1 MAKPDPKF
9 DRVREVMRHPIDA
22 AHLEQRT
29 AAGWRMVAI
38 EWERPLDG
46 FVRPSGQLETDV
58 PYGLQVAADCLHLE
72 ENAIE
77 KECIVTILELI
88 VQDLPFSKI
97 ASELNERNYR
107 TRSGAKWDP
116 ISVFDL
122 LPRMI
127 EVGPRIFTSEQ
138 WAERRQQLFKVF
150 A

>member
-1 MAKPDPKF
+1 M
-9 DRVREVMRHPIDA
+9 
-22 AHLEQRT
+22 
-29 AAGWRMVAI
+29 
-38 EWERPLDG
+38 
-46 FVRPSGQLETDV
+46 
-58 PYGLQVAADCLHLE
+58 
-72 ENAIE
+72 
-77 KECIVTILELI
+77 ILELI

>member
-1 MAKPDPKF
+1 MPKSEPKF
-9 DRVREVMRHPIDA
+9 DRVREVLRHPIDS
-22 AHLEQRT
+22 AHLDQRT

-38 EWERPLDG
+38 EWERPAG
-46 FVRPSGQLETDV
+46 GVVRPSGQLETEV

-72 ENAIE
+72 ENAVE
-77 KECIVTILELI
+77 KECIVLILELI

-116 ISVFDL
+116 IWVFDL

>member
-1 MAKPDPKF
+1 MPKPEPKF
-9 DRVREVMRHPIDA
+9 DRVREVLRHPIDT

-29 AAGWRMVAI
+29 AAGWKMVAI
-38 EWERPLDG
+38 EWERPLEG
-46 FVRPSGQLETDV
+46 FVRPSGQLETEV

-72 ENAIE
+72 ENAVE
-77 KECIVTILELI
+77 KDCIVMILELI

>member
-1 MAKPDPKF
+1 MPKPEPKF
-9 DRVREVMRHPIDA
+9 DRVREVLRHPIDT

-38 EWERPLDG
+38 EWERPLEG
-46 FVRPSGQLETDV
+46 FVRPSGQLETEV

-72 ENAIE
+72 ENAVE
-77 KECIVTILELI
+77 KECIVMILELI

-97 ASELNERNYR
+97 ATELNDRNYR

>member
-1 MAKPDPKF
+1 MPKPEPRF
-9 DRVREVMRHPIDA
+9 ERIREVLRRPIDST
-22 AHLEQRT
+22 HLEQRT
-29 AAGWRMVAI
+29 AAGWQMVAI
-38 EWERPLDG
+38 EWERPTIGDA
-46 FVRPSGQLETDV
+46 RSSGQLETAL
-58 PYGLQVAADCLHLE
+58 PYGLQVSSDCLHLE

-77 KECIVTILELI
+77 KECIVLILELI
-88 VQDLPFSKI
+88 VQDHPFSKI

-150 A
+150 T